1 MVTRGGEKEGER
13 VGGRERERERER
25 GDSNV
30 VIVACKLRTDTT
42 PPKEVLKNGRMTF
55 IEAGFVPAAIVHVG
69 VEASDDPFP
78 VLSEE
83 ILKEA
88 KSGLEAEVVVAK
100 KREVDL

>member
-1 MVTRGGEKEGER
+1 MEVGGGEKVKVP
-13 VGGRERERERER
+13 VGLLVWHLHNCSLQCFSE
-25 GDSNV
+25 S
-30 VIVACKLRTDTT
+30 IQLCADTT

-69 VEASDDPFP
+69 VESSDMPLP

-88 KSGLEAEVVVAK
+88 KSGLEAELVVAK
-100 KREVDL
+100 KRETSQ